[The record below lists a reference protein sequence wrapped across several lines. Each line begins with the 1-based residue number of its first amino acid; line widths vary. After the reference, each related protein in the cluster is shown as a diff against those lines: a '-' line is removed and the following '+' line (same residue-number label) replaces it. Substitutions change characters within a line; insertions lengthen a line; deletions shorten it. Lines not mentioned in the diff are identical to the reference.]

1 MPVTGRKNFTFKE
14 DFANEKT
21 FDQHGSGGQYGS
33 QHHTCPCFCIR
44 GGQQPETVIGQEID
58 RQNSSEDYSEV
69 SSLDQLTYTGNECK
83 VRLKENIVMTTAVTV
98 NSGNRLT
105 IDLNGHTLTA
115 PENDRAFRIQDGAL
129 TIEDSIGTG
138 VIQGSGTVTSYGGNG
153 GAIWMSSSDSNNA
166 LTLTGGTIRGFTAK
180 YGAGVY
186 MGSGTFHMTGGAIQ
200 NCLATDGGLAD
211 GGGVYVF
218 GGSFE
223 LTDGTISACKANNAG
238 GGVYVSSGS
247 FEMSGGSIEN
257 CTAHE
262 GAGVKVYASNGKT
275 ASFSMNGSGEIKN
288 CNQNGV
294 SVSAIGN
301 GTPEFTMDGGTIEGS
316 SGYGVWVA
324 AGSAVMSGGSVKDS
338 ERYDIYIGRSATLT
352 VNNTQV
358 GGTVMNMG
366 AITGQGSAEFT
377 GTVENLGYVGA
388 GKITGCKIHRIEHRS
403 PYKGTIENS
412 TWDEYVYLLGYRWP
426 AEKIPSAAG
435 ESISLKFPSYI
446 SEPAAMTNTLVIPEG
461 VTVTVDLAG
470 KPVSADTTV
479 TSDIKIINHG
489 TLTLIDSSTGGTLS
503 IPIEN
508 DGVLNANGGTV
519 TGEVTNKG
527 TIQATGTPV
536 TKFTGTLVNEEGAS
550 VTAGNFMDCT
560 ITNNGG
566 TIGGDAIF
574 DRPEPDPEQPGAG
587 SEDGGAGAVIAALAV
602 GTVVVGGGILL
613 AHSYIQNNLPEGFA
627 VPETRRELAVVLWN
641 MASKPEPASQQT
653 YTDVQDEEVLKA
665 VCWAVENELVTP
677 ETESTLGA
685 DVRVNRLQVIGAM
698 YQTNKRKK

>member
-1 MPVTGRKNFTFKE
+1 MKKRLISMVLAVSMAVSIMPAPA
-14 DFANEKT
+14 FA
-21 FDQHGSGGQYGS
+21 SG
-33 QHHTCPCFCIR
+33 

-58 RQNSSEDYSEV
+58 RQNSSGDYLEV
-69 SSLDQLTYTGNECK
+69 SSLDQLTYINNECK
-83 VRLKENIVMTTAVTV
+83 VRLTKDIVMTKAVTV
-98 NSGNRLT
+98 NNGNSLT

-115 PENDRAFRIQDGAL
+115 AANSQAFRIQGGAL

-138 VIQGSGTVTSYGGNG
+138 VIQGSGTVTGNG

-166 LTLTGGTIRGFTAK
+166 LTLTGGTIRGFTA
-180 YGAGVY
+180 
-186 MGSGTFHMTGGAIQ
+186 T
-200 NCLATDGGLAD
+200 D
-211 GGGVYVF
+211 GGGVYVD

-223 LTDGTISACKANNAG
+223 MSGGTISACNATNAG

-247 FEMSGGSIEN
+247 FKMSGGSIED

-275 ASFSMNGSGEIKN
+275 ASFSMTGGEIQNCNTDGVSIYAIGSGT
-288 CNQNGV
+288 
-294 SVSAIGN
+294 S
-301 GTPEFTMDGGTIEGS
+301 EFTMTGGTIEDNG
-316 SGYGVWVA
+316 GYGVWVDN
-324 AGSAVMSGGSVKDS
+324 GSAVMSGGSVKGS
-338 ERYDIYIGRSATLT
+338 ERYDIYIGSRATLT

-358 GGTVMNMG
+358 GGTVLNMG
-366 AITGQGSAEFT
+366 KITGQGSAEFT
-377 GTVENLGYVGA
+377 GTVENSGYAAA
-388 GKITGCKIHRIEHRS
+388 GITGCKIHRIEHRS
-403 PYKGTIENS
+403 PYKGTITDS
-412 TWDEYVYLLGYRWP
+412 PCDEYVYLLGYSWP
-426 AEKIPSAAG
+426 TAKIPSGAG

-446 SEPAAMTNTLVIPEG
+446 TPKMENTLEIPEG

-470 KPVSADTTV
+470 KPVSADTGA
-479 TSDIKIINHG
+479 SDIKIINHG
-489 TLTLIDSSTGGTLS
+489 TLTLIDSGTDGTLS

-519 TGEVTNKG
+519 TGKVTNRG

-536 TKFTGTLVNEEGAS
+536 TQFTGTLVNQEGAS
-550 VTAGNFMDCT
+550 VTAGDFRGCT

-566 TIGGDAIF
+566 TIGGDAILEN
-574 DRPEPDPEQPGAG
+574 PEPDPEQPGAG
-587 SEDGGAGAVIAALAV
+587 SEDGGTGAVIAALAV
-602 GTVVVGGGILL
+602 GTAVVGGGILL

-627 VPETRRELAVVLWN
+627 VPETRQELAVVLWN
-641 MASKPEPASQQT
+641 MAGKPEPASQQT

>member
-1 MPVTGRKNFTFKE
+1 MRKRLISMVLAVSMAVSIMPAPA
-14 DFANEKT
+14 FA
-21 FDQHGSGGQYGS
+21 SG
-33 QHHTCPCFCIR
+33 

-58 RQNSSEDYSEV
+58 RQNSSGDYLEV
-69 SSLDQLTYTGNECK
+69 SSLDQLTYINNECK
-83 VRLKENIVMTTAVTV
+83 VRLTKDIVMTKAVTV
-98 NSGNRLT
+98 NNGNRLT

-115 PENDRAFRIQDGAL
+115 AANSQAFRIQGGAL

-138 VIQGSGTVTSYGGNG
+138 VIQGSGTVTGNG

-166 LTLTGGTIRGFTAK
+166 LTLTGGTIRGFTA
-180 YGAGVY
+180 
-186 MGSGTFHMTGGAIQ
+186 T
-200 NCLATDGGLAD
+200 D
-211 GGGVYVF
+211 GGGVYVD

-223 LTDGTISACKANNAG
+223 MSGGTISACNATNAG

-247 FEMSGGSIEN
+247 FKMSGGSIED

-275 ASFSMNGSGEIKN
+275 ASFSMTGGEIQNCNTDGVSIYAIGSGT
-288 CNQNGV
+288 
-294 SVSAIGN
+294 S
-301 GTPEFTMDGGTIEGS
+301 EFTMTGGTIEDNG
-316 SGYGVWVA
+316 GYGVWVDN
-324 AGSAVMSGGSVKDS
+324 GSAVMSGGSVKGS
-338 ERYDIYIGRSATLT
+338 ERYDIYIGSRATLT

-358 GGTVMNMG
+358 GGTVLNMG
-366 AITGQGSAEFT
+366 KITGQGSAEFT
-377 GTVENLGYVGA
+377 GTVENSGYAVA
-388 GKITGCKIHRIEHRS
+388 EITGCKIHRIEHRS
-403 PYKGTIENS
+403 PYKGTITDS
-412 TWDEYVYLLGYRWP
+412 TWDEYVYLLGRSW
-426 AEKIPSAAG
+426 KIPSGAG
-435 ESISLKFPSYI
+435 ESITLKVSSYLPPVM
-446 SEPAAMTNTLVIPEG
+446 ENTLEIPKG

-470 KPVSADTTV
+470 KPLSAKE
-479 TSDIKIINHG
+479 SDFKIINNG
-489 TLTLIDSSTGGTLS
+489 TLTLIDSGTDGTLS

-519 TGEVTNKG
+519 ASEVTNKG

-536 TKFTGTLVNEEGAS
+536 TNFTGTLVNEEGAS
-550 VTAGNFMDCT
+550 VTAGNFKDCT

-566 TIGGDAIF
+566 TIGGDAILEN
-574 DRPEPDPEQPGAG
+574 PEPDPEQPGAG

-602 GTVVVGGGILL
+602 GTAVVGGGILL

-627 VPETRRELAVVLWN
+627 VPETRQELAVVLWN
-641 MASKPEPASQQT
+641 MAGKPEPASQQT

>member
-1 MPVTGRKNFTFKE
+1 MRPG
-14 DFANEKT
+14 
-21 FDQHGSGGQYGS
+21 
-33 QHHTCPCFCIR
+33 

-69 SSLDQLTYTGNECK
+69 SSLDQLTYTNNECK
-83 VRLKENIVMTTAVTV
+83 VRLTKDIVMTGAVTV
-98 NSGNRLT
+98 NNGNRLT

-115 PENDRAFRIQDGAL
+115 AENSRAFFIQNGAL
-129 TIEDSIGTG
+129 TIEDSIGGG
-138 VIQGSGTVTSYGGNG
+138 VIQGSGTVNGYG
-153 GAIWMSSSDSNNA
+153 GAILMNGSDSNNA
-166 LTLTGGTIRGFTAK
+166 LTLAGGTIRGFTAK
-180 YGAGVY
+180 YGAGVS
-186 MGSGTFHMTGGAIQ
+186 MGNGTFRMTGGAIR
-200 NCLATDGGLAD
+200 NCSATGGKAD
-211 GGGVYVF
+211 GGGVYVS

-223 LTDGTISACKANNAG
+223 MSDGTISACNAANAG
-238 GGVYVSSGS
+238 GGVYVLSGS
-247 FEMSGGSIEN
+247 FEMSGGSIED
-257 CTAHE
+257 CTAYE
-262 GAGVKVYASNGKT
+262 GAGVKVYPSSGKT
-275 ASFSMNGSGEIKN
+275 ASFSMTGGEIQN
-288 CNQNGV
+288 CNTNGV
-294 SVSAIGN
+294 SIYAIG
-301 GTPEFTMDGGTIEGS
+301 GTSEFSMSGGTIEDNG
-316 SGYGVWVA
+316 GDGVRVD

-338 ERYDIYIGRSATLT
+338 ERYDIYIGSRAALT
-352 VNNTQV
+352 VKNTQV
-358 GGTVMNMG
+358 GGTVLNLG
-366 AITGQGSAEFT
+366 KITGQGSAEFT
-377 GTVENLGYVGA
+377 GTVENSGYAVA
-388 GKITGCKIHRIEHRS
+388 EITGCKIHRIEHRF
-403 PYKGTIENS
+403 PYKGTIEGS
-412 TWDEYVYLLGYRWP
+412 PDEYVYLLGHRWP
-426 AEKIPSAAG
+426 TAKIPSAAG
-435 ESISLKFPSYI
+435 ESISLKVPSYI
-446 SEPAAMTNTLVIPEG
+446 TATMENTLVIPEG

-470 KPVSADTTV
+470 KPVSADAE

-489 TLTLIDSSTGGTLS
+489 TLTLIDRSTGGTLS

-536 TKFTGTLVNEEGAS
+536 TQFTGTLVNQEGAS

-566 TIGGDAIF
+566 TIGGDAIW
-574 DRPEPDPEQPGAG
+574 DNPEPGPEQPGAG

-627 VPETRRELAVVLWN
+627 VPETRQELAVVLWN
-641 MASKPEPASQQT
+641 MAGKPEPASQQT

>member
-1 MPVTGRKNFTFKE
+1 MKKRLISMVLAVSMAVSIMPAPA
-14 DFANEKT
+14 FA
-21 FDQHGSGGQYGS
+21 SG
-33 QHHTCPCFCIR
+33 

-58 RQNSSEDYSEV
+58 RQNSSGDYSEV
-69 SSLDQLTYTGNECK
+69 SSLDQLTYINNECK
-83 VRLKENIVMTTAVTV
+83 VRLTKDIVMTKAVTV
-98 NSGNRLT
+98 NNGNSLT

-115 PENDRAFRIQDGAL
+115 AANSQAFRIQGGAL

-138 VIQGSGTVTSYGGNG
+138 VIQGSGTVTGNG

-180 YGAGVY
+180 YGAGVS
-186 MGSGTFHMTGGAIQ
+186 MGNGTFRMTGGAIR
-200 NCLATDGGLAD
+200 NCSATGGKAD
-211 GGGVYVF
+211 GGGVYVS

-223 LTDGTISACKANNAG
+223 MTDGTISTCNATNAG

-262 GAGVKVYASNGKT
+262 GAGVKVLASSGK
-275 ASFSMNGSGEIKN
+275 ASFSMSGSGEIKN
-288 CNQNGV
+288 CNQDGV
-294 SVSAIGN
+294 SIAAIG
-301 GTPEFTMDGGTIEGS
+301 GTSEFSMSGGTIEDN
-316 SGYGVWVA
+316 SGFGVWVDN
-324 AGSAVMSGGSVKDS
+324 GSAVMSGGSVKGS
-338 ERYDIYIGRSATLT
+338 ERYDIYIGSRAALT
-352 VNNTQV
+352 VKNTQV
-358 GGTVMNMG
+358 GGTVLNLG
-366 AITGQGSAEFT
+366 KITGQGSAEFT
-377 GTVENLGYVGA
+377 GTVENSGYAVA
-388 GKITGCKIHRIEHRS
+388 EITGCKIHRIEHRS
-403 PYKGTIENS
+403 PYKGTITDS
-412 TWDEYVYLLGYRWP
+412 PCDEYVYLLGRSW
-426 AEKIPSAAG
+426 KIPSGAG
-435 ESISLKFPSYI
+435 ESITLKVSSYLPPVM
-446 SEPAAMTNTLVIPEG
+446 ENTLEIPKG

-470 KPVSADTTV
+470 KPLSAKE
-479 TSDIKIINHG
+479 SDFKIINNG
-489 TLTLIDSSTGGTLS
+489 TLTLIDSGTDGTLS

-519 TGEVTNKG
+519 TGKVTNKG
-527 TIQATGTPV
+527 TIKATGTPV
-536 TKFTGTLVNEEGAS
+536 TQFTGTLVNQEGAS
-550 VTAGNFMDCT
+550 VTAGDFRGCM

-566 TIGGDAIF
+566 TIGGDAIW
-574 DRPEPDPEQPGAG
+574 DNPEPGPEQPGAG

-627 VPETRRELAVVLWN
+627 VPETRQELAVVLWN
-641 MASKPEPASQQT
+641 MAGKPEPASQQT

>member
-1 MPVTGRKNFTFKE
+1 M
-14 DFANEKT
+14 
-21 FDQHGSGGQYGS
+21 
-33 QHHTCPCFCIR
+33 
-44 GGQQPETVIGQEID
+44 IGQEID

-83 VRLKENIVMTTAVTV
+83 VRLTENIVMTTAVTV
-98 NSGNRLT
+98 NSGNSLT

-129 TIEDSIGTG
+129 TIEDGTGTG
-138 VIQGSGTVTSYGGNG
+138 VIQGSGTVTSYGGYG
-153 GAIWMSSSDSNNA
+153 GAIWMSSNGSNNA

-223 LTDGTISACKANNAG
+223 MSDGTISACNATNAG

-247 FEMSGGSIEN
+247 FKMSGGSIEN

-262 GAGVKVYASNGKT
+262 GAGVKVYASNGET

-316 SGYGVWVA
+316 SGYGVCMD
-324 AGSAVMSGGSVKDS
+324 AGSAEMSGGSVKGS
-338 ERYDIYIGRSATLT
+338 GSYDIYIGSRAALT
-352 VNNTQV
+352 VNDTQV
-358 GGTVMNMG
+358 GGTVLNLG
-366 AITGQGSAEFT
+366 KITGQGSAEFT
-377 GTVENLGYVGA
+377 GTVENSGYAVA
-388 GKITGCKIHRIEHRS
+388 EITGCKIHRIEHRS

-536 TKFTGTLVNEEGAS
+536 TKFTGTLVNEDGAS
-550 VTAGNFMDCT
+550 VTAGDFMDCT
-560 ITNNGG
+560 IMNNGG

-574 DRPEPDPEQPGAG
+574 EKPEPDPEQPGAG

-602 GTVVVGGGILL
+602 GTAVVGGGILL

-627 VPETRRELAVVLWN
+627 VPETRQELAVVLWN

-665 VCWAVENELVTP
+665 VCWAVENGLVTP

>member
-1 MPVTGRKNFTFKE
+1 M
-14 DFANEKT
+14 
-21 FDQHGSGGQYGS
+21 
-33 QHHTCPCFCIR
+33 
-44 GGQQPETVIGQEID
+44 IGQEID
-58 RQNSSEDYSEV
+58 RQNSSGDYLEV
-69 SSLDQLTYTGNECK
+69 SSLDQLTYINNECK
-83 VRLKENIVMTTAVTV
+83 VRLTKDIVMTKAVTV
-98 NSGNRLT
+98 NNGNSLT

-115 PENDRAFRIQDGAL
+115 AANSQAFRIQGGAL

-138 VIQGSGTVTSYGGNG
+138 VIQGSGTVTGNG

-166 LTLTGGTIRGFTAK
+166 LTLTGGTIRGFTA
-180 YGAGVY
+180 
-186 MGSGTFHMTGGAIQ
+186 T
-200 NCLATDGGLAD
+200 D
-211 GGGVYVF
+211 GGGVYVD

-223 LTDGTISACKANNAG
+223 MSGGTISACNATNAG

-247 FEMSGGSIEN
+247 FKMSGGSIED

-275 ASFSMNGSGEIKN
+275 ASFSMTGGEIQNCNTDGVSIYAIGSGT
-288 CNQNGV
+288 
-294 SVSAIGN
+294 S
-301 GTPEFTMDGGTIEGS
+301 EFTMTGGTIEDNG
-316 SGYGVWVA
+316 GYGVWVDN
-324 AGSAVMSGGSVKDS
+324 GSAVMSGGSVKGS
-338 ERYDIYIGRSATLT
+338 ERYDIYIGSRATLT

-358 GGTVMNMG
+358 GGTVLNMG
-366 AITGQGSAEFT
+366 KITGQGSAEFT
-377 GTVENLGYVGA
+377 GTVENSGYAAA
-388 GKITGCKIHRIEHRS
+388 GITGCKIHRIEHRS
-403 PYKGTIENS
+403 PYKGTITDS
-412 TWDEYVYLLGYRWP
+412 PCDEYVYLLGYSWP
-426 AEKIPSAAG
+426 TAKIPSGAG
-435 ESISLKFPSYI
+435 ESISLKVSSYLPPVMEN
-446 SEPAAMTNTLVIPEG
+446 SLEIPKG

-470 KPVSADTTV
+470 KPVSADTGA
-479 TSDIKIINHG
+479 SDIKIINHG
-489 TLTLIDSSTGGTLS
+489 TLTLIDSGTDGTLS

-519 TGEVTNKG
+519 TGKVTNRG

-550 VTAGNFMDCT
+550 VTAGNFKDCT

-566 TIGGDAIF
+566 TIGGDAIL
-574 DRPEPDPEQPGAG
+574 DKPEPDPEQPGAG

-602 GTVVVGGGILL
+602 GTAVVGGGILL

-627 VPETRRELAVVLWN
+627 VPETRQELAVVLWN
-641 MASKPEPASQQT
+641 MAGKPEPASQQT

>member
-1 MPVTGRKNFTFKE
+1 MHPG
-14 DFANEKT
+14 
-21 FDQHGSGGQYGS
+21 
-33 QHHTCPCFCIR
+33 
-44 GGQQPETVIGQEID
+44 GGQQSETVIGQEID

-69 SSLDQLTYTGNECK
+69 SSLDQLTYTSKECK
-83 VRLKENIVMTTAVTV
+83 VRLTGDIVMTGAVTV
-98 NSGNRLT
+98 DNGNSLT

-115 PENDRAFRIQDGAL
+115 AANSRAFYIRGGAL

-138 VIQGSGTVTSYGGNG
+138 VIQGNGTVNGDG
-153 GAIWMSSSDSNNA
+153 GAIWMSSGDSTNA
-166 LTLTGGTIRGFTAK
+166 LTLTGGTIRGFTATD
-180 YGAGVY
+180 GAGVY
-186 MGSGTFHMTGGAIQ
+186 MGNGTFKMTGGAIRD
-200 NCLATDGGLAD
+200 CRATD

-223 LTDGTISACKANNAG
+223 MTDGTISTCNATNAG
-238 GGVYVSSGS
+238 GGVYVSSGT

-262 GAGVKVYASNGKT
+262 GAGVKVLVSSGK
-275 ASFSMNGSGEIKN
+275 ASFSMS
-288 CNQNGV
+288 
-294 SVSAIGN
+294 
-301 GTPEFTMDGGTIEGS
+301 GGTIEDN
-316 SGYGVWVA
+316 SGFGVWVDN
-324 AGSAVMSGGSVKDS
+324 GSAVMSGGSVKGS
-338 ERYDIYIGRSATLT
+338 ERYDIYIGSRAALK
-352 VNNTQV
+352 VNDTQV
-358 GGTVMNMG
+358 GGTVLNLG
-366 AITGQGSAEFT
+366 KITGQGSAEFT
-377 GTVENLGYVGA
+377 GTVENSGSA
-388 GKITGCKIHRIEHRS
+388 AAEITGCKIHRIEHRS
-403 PYKGTIENS
+403 PYNGTIEGS
-412 TWDEYVYLLGYRWP
+412 PDEYVYLLGRSWP
-426 AEKIPSAAG
+426 TAKIPSEAG
-435 ESISLKFPSYI
+435 ESITLKVSSYLPPVMENSL
-446 SEPAAMTNTLVIPEG
+446 TIPEG

-470 KPVSADTTV
+470 KTLSAEEE
-479 TSDIKIINHG
+479 SDFKIINHG

-519 TGEVTNKG
+519 TSEVTNRG

-536 TKFTGTLVNEEGAS
+536 TQFTGTLVNQEGAS
-550 VTAGNFMDCT
+550 VTAGDFIDCM

-566 TIGGDAIF
+566 TISGDAILEE
-574 DRPEPDPEQPGAG
+574 PKPDPEQPGAG

-627 VPETRRELAVVLWN
+627 VPETRQELAVVLWN
-641 MASKPEPASQQT
+641 MAGKPEPASQQT

-685 DVRVNRLQVIGAM
+685 DVRVSRLQVIGAM

>member
-1 MPVTGRKNFTFKE
+1 MKKRLISMVLAVSMAVSIMPAPA
-14 DFANEKT
+14 FA
-21 FDQHGSGGQYGS
+21 SG
-33 QHHTCPCFCIR
+33 

-69 SSLDQLTYTGNECK
+69 SSLNQLTYTSKECK

-115 PENDRAFRIQDGAL
+115 PENDKAFYIRDGAL

-186 MGSGTFHMTGGAIQ
+186 MGNGTFHMTGGAIQ
-200 NCLATDGGLAD
+200 NCSATDGNAD

-223 LTDGTISACKANNAG
+223 MSDGTISACNAANAG

-247 FEMSGGSIEN
+247 FKMSGGSIEN

-262 GAGVKVYASNGKT
+262 GAGVKVYASNGET

-316 SGYGVWVA
+316 SGYGVCMD
-324 AGSAVMSGGSVKDS
+324 AGSAEMSGGSVKGS
-338 ERYDIYIGRSATLT
+338 GSYDIYIGSRAALT
-352 VNNTQV
+352 VNDTQV
-358 GGTVMNMG
+358 GGTVLNLG
-366 AITGQGSAEFT
+366 KITGQGSAEFT
-377 GTVENLGYVGA
+377 GTVENSGYAVA
-388 GKITGCKIHRIEHRS
+388 EITGCKIHRIEHRS

-574 DRPEPDPEQPGAG
+574 DKPEPDPEQPGAG
-587 SEDGGAGAVIAALAV
+587 SEDGGAGAVVAALAV

-627 VPETRRELAVVLWN
+627 VPETRQELAVVLWN
-641 MASKPEPASQQT
+641 MAGKPEPASQQT

-665 VCWAVENELVTP
+665 VRWAVENELVTP

-698 YQTNKRKK
+698 YQANKRKK

>member
-1 MPVTGRKNFTFKE
+1 MRP
-14 DFANEKT
+14 
-21 FDQHGSGGQYGS
+21 
-33 QHHTCPCFCIR
+33 

-58 RQNSSEDYSEV
+58 RQNSSGDYSEV
-69 SSLDQLTYTGNECK
+69 SSLDQLTYTGNECR
-83 VRLKENIVMTTAVTV
+83 VRLTENIVMTGAVTV
-98 NSGNRLT
+98 NNGNRLT

-115 PENDRAFRIQDGAL
+115 AENSRAFFIQNGAL

-138 VIQGSGTVTSYGGNG
+138 VIQGSGTVTGNG

-166 LTLTGGTIRGFTAK
+166 LTLTGGTIRGFTA
-180 YGAGVY
+180 
-186 MGSGTFHMTGGAIQ
+186 T
-200 NCLATDGGLAD
+200 D
-211 GGGVYVF
+211 GGGVYVD

-223 LTDGTISACKANNAG
+223 MSGGTISACNATNAG

-247 FEMSGGSIEN
+247 FKMSGGSIED

-275 ASFSMNGSGEIKN
+275 ASFSMTGGEIQNCNTDGVSIYAIGSGT
-288 CNQNGV
+288 
-294 SVSAIGN
+294 S
-301 GTPEFTMDGGTIEGS
+301 EFTMTGGTIEDNG
-316 SGYGVWVA
+316 GYGVWVDN
-324 AGSAVMSGGSVKDS
+324 GSAVMSGGSVTRS
-338 ERYDIYIGRSATLT
+338 ERYDIYIGSRATLT

-358 GGTVMNMG
+358 GGTVLNMG
-366 AITGQGSAEFT
+366 KITGQGSAEFT
-377 GTVENLGYVGA
+377 GTVENSGYAAA
-388 GKITGCKIHRIEHRS
+388 GITGCTIHRIEHRF
-403 PYKGTIENS
+403 PYKGTIEGS
-412 TWDEYVYLLGYRWP
+412 PDEYVYLLGRSW
-426 AEKIPSAAG
+426 KIPSGAG
-435 ESISLKFPSYI
+435 ESITLKVSSYLPPVMENSL
-446 SEPAAMTNTLVIPEG
+446 EIPKG

-470 KPVSADTTV
+470 KTLSAKE
-479 TSDIKIINHG
+479 SDFKIINNG
-489 TLTLIDSSTGGTLS
+489 TLTLIDSSTGGALS

-508 DGVLNANGGTV
+508 DGILNANGGTV
-519 TGEVTNKG
+519 TSEVTNRG

-536 TKFTGTLVNEEGAS
+536 TQFTGTLFNEEGAS

-566 TIGGDAIF
+566 TIGGDAIW
-574 DRPEPDPEQPGAG
+574 DNPEPGPEQPGAG
-587 SEDGGAGAVIAALAV
+587 SEDGGAGAAIAALAV

-627 VPETRRELAVVLWN
+627 VPETRQELAVVLWN
-641 MASKPEPASQQT
+641 MAGKPEPASQQT

>member
-1 MPVTGRKNFTFKE
+1 MRP
-14 DFANEKT
+14 
-21 FDQHGSGGQYGS
+21 
-33 QHHTCPCFCIR
+33 

-69 SSLDQLTYTGNECK
+69 SSLDQLTYTNNECK
-83 VRLKENIVMTTAVTV
+83 VRLTENIVMTGAVTV
-98 NSGNRLT
+98 NNGNRLT

-115 PENDRAFRIQDGAL
+115 AENSRAFFIQNGAL
-129 TIEDSIGTG
+129 TIEDSGSTG
-138 VIQGSGTVTSYGGNG
+138 VIQGSGTVTGNG

-166 LTLTGGTIRGFTAK
+166 LTLTGGTIRGFTA
-180 YGAGVY
+180 
-186 MGSGTFHMTGGAIQ
+186 T
-200 NCLATDGGLAD
+200 D
-211 GGGVYVF
+211 GGGVYVS
-218 GGSFE
+218 GGSFKM
-223 LTDGTISACKANNAG
+223 TDGTISTCNATNAG

-262 GAGVKVYASNGKT
+262 GAGVKVLASSGK
-275 ASFSMNGSGEIKN
+275 ASFSMSGSGEIKN
-288 CNQNGV
+288 CNQDGV
-294 SVSAIGN
+294 SIAAIG
-301 GTPEFTMDGGTIEGS
+301 GTSEFSMSGGTIEDN
-316 SGYGVWVA
+316 SGFGVWVDN
-324 AGSAVMSGGSVKDS
+324 GSAVMSGGSVKGS
-338 ERYDIYIGRSATLT
+338 ERYDIYIGSRAALT
-352 VNNTQV
+352 VKNTQV
-358 GGTVMNMG
+358 GGTVLNLG
-366 AITGQGSAEFT
+366 KITGQGSAEFT
-377 GTVENLGYVGA
+377 GTVENSGYAVA
-388 GKITGCKIHRIEHRS
+388 EITGCKIHRIEHRS
-403 PYKGTIENS
+403 PYKGTITGS
-412 TWDEYVYLLGYRWP
+412 TWDEYVYLLGRSWP
-426 AEKIPSAAG
+426 TAKIPSEAG
-435 ESISLKFPSYI
+435 ESITLKVSSYLPPVMENSL
-446 SEPAAMTNTLVIPEG
+446 EIPKG

-470 KPVSADTTV
+470 KTLSAEE
-479 TSDIKIINHG
+479 SDFKIINHG

-536 TKFTGTLVNEEGAS
+536 TQFTGTLVNQEGAS
-550 VTAGNFMDCT
+550 VTAGDFRGCM

-566 TIGGDAIF
+566 TIGGDAIL
-574 DRPEPDPEQPGAG
+574 DNPEPDPEQPGAG

-602 GTVVVGGGILL
+602 GTAVVGGGILL

-627 VPETRRELAVVLWN
+627 VPETRQELAVVLWN
-641 MASKPEPASQQT
+641 MAGKPEPASQQT

>member
-1 MPVTGRKNFTFKE
+1 M
-14 DFANEKT
+14 
-21 FDQHGSGGQYGS
+21 
-33 QHHTCPCFCIR
+33 
-44 GGQQPETVIGQEID
+44 IGQEID
-58 RQNSSEDYSEV
+58 RQNSSGDYLEV
-69 SSLDQLTYTGNECK
+69 SSLDQLTYINNECK
-83 VRLKENIVMTTAVTV
+83 VRLTKDIVMTKAVTV
-98 NSGNRLT
+98 NNGNSLT

-115 PENDRAFRIQDGAL
+115 AANSQAFRIQGGAL

-138 VIQGSGTVTSYGGNG
+138 VIQGSGTVTGNG

-166 LTLTGGTIRGFTAK
+166 LTLTGGTIRGFTA
-180 YGAGVY
+180 
-186 MGSGTFHMTGGAIQ
+186 T
-200 NCLATDGGLAD
+200 D
-211 GGGVYVF
+211 GGGVYVD

-223 LTDGTISACKANNAG
+223 MSGGTISACNATNAG
-238 GGVYVSSGS
+238 GGVYVSSG
-247 FEMSGGSIEN
+247 FFKMSGGSIED

-275 ASFSMNGSGEIKN
+275 ASFSMTGGEIQNCNTDGVSIYAIGSGT
-288 CNQNGV
+288 
-294 SVSAIGN
+294 S
-301 GTPEFTMDGGTIEGS
+301 EFTMTGGTIEDNG
-316 SGYGVWVA
+316 GYGVWVDN
-324 AGSAVMSGGSVKDS
+324 GSAVMSGGSVKGS
-338 ERYDIYIGRSATLT
+338 ERYDIYIGSRATLT

-358 GGTVMNMG
+358 GGTVLNMG
-366 AITGQGSAEFT
+366 KITGQGSAEFT
-377 GTVENLGYVGA
+377 GTVENSGYAAA
-388 GKITGCKIHRIEHRS
+388 GITGCKIHRIEHRS
-403 PYKGTIENS
+403 PYKGTITDS
-412 TWDEYVYLLGYRWP
+412 PCDEYVYLLGYSWP
-426 AEKIPSAAG
+426 TAKIPSGAG

-446 SEPAAMTNTLVIPEG
+446 TPKMENTLEIPEG

-470 KPVSADTTV
+470 KPVSADTGA
-479 TSDIKIINHG
+479 SDIKIINHG
-489 TLTLIDSSTGGTLS
+489 TLTLIDSGTDGTLS

-519 TGEVTNKG
+519 TGKVTNRG

-550 VTAGNFMDCT
+550 VTAGNFKDCT

-566 TIGGDAIF
+566 TIGGDAIL
-574 DRPEPDPEQPGAG
+574 DKPEPDPEQPGAG
-587 SEDGGAGAVIAALAV
+587 SEDGGTGAVIAALAV
-602 GTVVVGGGILL
+602 GTAVVGGGILL

-627 VPETRRELAVVLWN
+627 VPETRQELAVVLWN
-641 MASKPEPASQQT
+641 MAGKPEPASQQT